1 MARSNADA
9 ATRTARGQAVDAIA
23 ADLRTYTAEAEAERA
38 KVLAEGERTTA
49 ERIMDTER
57 DLLQNSHDETMDLL
71 EHVHQSERDGVE
83 DEQWTSEQALKQ
95 QEATT
100 TLGHTGEGG
109 SGSPGPGDTDW
120 KRGHPRGALGEKAQ
134 PFRDGQMGRNCC

>member
-1 MARSNADA
+1 MEAW
-9 ATRTARGQAVDAIA
+9 GQ
-23 ADLRTYTAEAEAERA
+23 TYRKVA
-38 KVLAEGERTTA
+38 KVKNL
-49 ERIMDTER
+49 
-57 DLLQNSHDETMDLL
+57 
-71 EHVHQSERDGVE
+71 
-83 DEQWTSEQALKQ
+83 ALKQ